1 MHLYLEQHSSLFTNP
16 PPMYLLEIPWFY
28 HKLHA
33 LSICTFIYPPNKIKP
48 LFFLILP
55 HLPKEKFFFRGIY
68 LCRDF
73 ILLTCSKIW
82 CTALFRFL
90 YLWRSTSQRRLIPFN
105 MTVLFV
111 YKFIQFLKQKKK
123 HANFLWNCSPTNE
136 FLLPGKPAKRI
147 CLHFFYLN
155 ALGREFQFCNS
166 VYFNI
171 SFYIM

>member
-1 MHLYLEQHSSLFTNP
+1 MHFIFVHSFT
-16 PPMYLLEIPWFY
+16 LL
-28 HKLHA
+28 
-33 LSICTFIYPPNKIKP
+33 IKSS

-55 HLPKEKFFFRGIY
+55 HLPKENFFFRGIY

-111 YKFIQFLKQKKK
+111 YKFIQFLKQKKNMPIFSEIV
-123 HANFLWNCSPTNE
+123 ALLMNSSYRENLQNE
-136 FLLPGKPAKRI
+136 
-147 CLHFFYLN
+147 
-155 ALGREFQFCNS
+155 S
-166 VYFNI
+166 VYTFLFKCLVERI
-171 SFYIM
+171 SVLQLGIL

>member
-33 LSICTFIYPPNKIKP
+33 LSIYTFIYPPNKIKP

-55 HLPKEKFFFRGIY
+55 HLPKENFFFRGIY

-111 YKFIQFLKQKKK
+111 YKFIQFLKQKENMPIFSEIV
-123 HANFLWNCSPTNE
+123 A
-136 FLLPGKPAKRI
+136 LLMNSS
-147 CLHFFYLN
+147 Y
-155 ALGREFQFCNS
+155 RENLQNVS
-166 VYFNI
+166 VYTFFI
-171 SFYIM
+171 

>member
-55 HLPKEKFFFRGIY
+55 HLPKENFFFRGIY

-111 YKFIQFLKQKKK
+111 YKFIQFLKQKKNMPIFSEIV
-123 HANFLWNCSPTNE
+123 A
-136 FLLPGKPAKRI
+136 LLMNSS
-147 CLHFFYLN
+147 Y
-155 ALGREFQFCNS
+155 RENLQNVS
-166 VYFNI
+166 VYTFFI
-171 SFYIM
+171 

>member
-1 MHLYLEQHSSLFTNP
+1 MHLFLEQHSSLFTNP

-48 LFFLILP
+48 LFFNTSTP
-55 HLPKEKFFFRGIY
+55 SQRKFFFRGIY

-111 YKFIQFLKQKKK
+111 YKFIQFLKQKENMPIFSEIV
-123 HANFLWNCSPTNE
+123 A
-136 FLLPGKPAKRI
+136 LLMNSS
-147 CLHFFYLN
+147 Y
-155 ALGREFQFCNS
+155 RENLQNVS
-166 VYFNI
+166 VYTFLFKCLGERLSVLQLGI
-171 SFYIM
+171 L